1 MCKGSAEVRKKK
13 FINMRVLGKYI
24 GLFSL
29 LLILSACSSK
39 EDLTDYIE
47 LKYYGIDTRG
57 TASYVIDEEAIVKN
71 IFDIDVNS
79 VEPGSISS
87 ETIAEVNDLSKSFE
101 INLDKK
107 ENLSNGD
114 KITVTVTVDPEMT
127 KRLKEKSERVFEVSG
142 LPEGTKITAADLEK
156 NVIVTFKGANGKGI
170 VSNIDKTFESDL
182 SFLNFEVENDGELK
196 NGEQAKIS
204 LTQETIERLND
215 SDFILDGD
223 GSFTVEITGLIN
235 YAQSANEITNLD
247 DIKRMLSEGIN
258 RKYKNSS
265 EQYSWG
271 RVYEINLEGIF
282 YRQFEKKV
290 DEGFSWQ
297 SNLGDSNGNLV
308 GVYSVKEFSGGTEG
322 KLNKK
327 FTIVYGFSN
336 LVLDENNKVNLTE
349 LIEISKGYDDTY
361 SLESVLKLMEGYNY
375 MEFK

>member
-1 MCKGSAEVRKKK
+1 MRRKN
-13 FINMRVLGKYI
+13 FFNMKAWGGFI
-24 GLFSL
+24 GLISL
-29 LLILSACSSK
+29 IFILSACSSK

-47 LKYYGIDTRG
+47 LNYYGIDTRG
-57 TASYVIDEEAIVKN
+57 TVSYTIDEEAIVKN
-71 IFDIDVNS
+71 IFDIDVNN
-79 VEPGSISS
+79 VNREDLSS

-127 KRLKEKSERVFEVSG
+127 KHLKEKSEKVFEVTG
-142 LPEGTKITAADLEK
+142 LPEGTKISAADLEK
-156 NVIVTFKGANGKGI
+156 NVIVTFKGANGKGV
-170 VSNIDKTFESDL
+170 VSNIDKTFESEL
-182 SFLNFEVENDGELK
+182 SFLSFIVENDGELK
-196 NGEQAKIS
+196 NGEQAKVS
-204 LTQETIERLND
+204 LTPESIEQLNN
-215 SDFILDGD
+215 SDFILEGD
-223 GSFTVEITGLIN
+223 GSFGVDVTGLIN
-235 YAQSANEITNLD
+235 YAQSADEIANFE
-247 DIKRMLSEGIN
+247 DINRMLSEGIK

-271 RVYEINLEGIF
+271 RVYEINLEGMF

-308 GVYSVKEFSGGTEG
+308 GVYSIKEFAGGAEG
-322 KLNKK
+322 KLNRK

-336 LVLDENNKVNLTE
+336 LILDENNKVNLTE
-349 LIEISKGYDDTY
+349 LVEISKGYDDTY

-375 MEFK
+375 TEFK

>member
-1 MCKGSAEVRKKK
+1 MRKKK